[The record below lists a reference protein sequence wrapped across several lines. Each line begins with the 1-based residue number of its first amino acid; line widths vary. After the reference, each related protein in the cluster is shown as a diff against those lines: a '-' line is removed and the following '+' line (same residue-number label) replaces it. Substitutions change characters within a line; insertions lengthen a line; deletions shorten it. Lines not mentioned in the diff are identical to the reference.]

1 MKRFVQAQQEEETQ
15 IDITPML
22 DVVFIMLIFFIVT
35 ASFVKEVGL
44 DVIKPE
50 PSQANESED
59 NRPIVVEINNQDE
72 IRIDTRRVD
81 KRSIK
86 PTIVRMMAERPDSAI
101 IVQAHKL
108 STTKAVVEAVDGIR
122 AATGPAARAPVIS
135 VKND

>member
-35 ASFVKEVGL
+35 ASFVKEIGL
-44 DVIKPE
+44 DVIKPP
-50 PSQANESED
+50 PSEVNESEN

-86 PTIVRMMAERPDSAI
+86 PTVVRLMAERPDSAI
-101 IVQAHKL
+101 IIQAHKL
-108 STTKAVVEAVDGIR
+108 SSTKAVVEAVDGIR
-122 AATGPAARAPVIS
+122 AATGPTGSAPVIS
-135 VKND
+135 VKE